1 MTIEFEI
8 INERISYEHV
18 QKLIQKICEDH
29 EHQHELHIKVTLH
42 DVFVSES
49 ESSSEDKVS

>member
-18 QKLIQKICEDH
+18 QKLIQKICEEH